1 MATESIGLS
10 AVIPASPR
18 EVFAAWLDSATH
30 SAMTGE
36 AAKVDPRVGGAHSAW
51 GGYIQGETL
60 ELDPGKRIVQS
71 WRTRAFPPESAP
83 SRLEITLVDEG
94 GATRLLLAHTEIP
107 AEQGAKY
114 KSGWVDHYF
123 KPMIA
128 HFTRTRR
135 GAGKAKSKNAPVR
148 KKAKVA
154 KKPKVTKKVPI
165 AKKPKKAEVAKKAGA
180 KKVGAKSRKP
190 AARKPVTKKK
200 RTKKKA

>member
-30 SAMTGE
+30 SAMTGGP
-36 AAKVDPRVGGAHSAW
+36 AKIDPRVGGAHSAW

-71 WRTRAFPPESAP
+71 WRTSEFPPESAP
-83 SRLEITLVDEG
+83 SRLEITLIDEG

-107 AEQGAKY
+107 EEQGAKY
-114 KSGWVDHYF
+114 KSGWADRYF
-123 KPMIA
+123 EPMIA
-128 HFTRTRR
+128 HFTRKKR
-135 GAGKAKSKNAPVR
+135 GAGTVKSKSASVR

-154 KKPKVTKKVPI
+154 KKVAIAKPKRAKATKK
-165 AKKPKKAEVAKKAGA
+165 AAA